1 MRSRLI
7 FRILASLVL
16 SLSAAAAAGIGIL
29 IYFNAP
35 PSAAP
40 RVDDLPGF
48 QRDADGTPL
57 LELRSGESAAAVG
70 RRLEQANFIRSS
82 LLWTLL
88 ARLDTEH
95 LKAGLYRIE
104 GRPTQLELRALLVSG
119 KQVLVR
125 VTIPE
130 GATLKKT
137 AALIESAGVSG
148 AEDFLAAA
156 ASEELLRSYA
166 VPAATMEGYLYP
178 DTYLFPRAFP
188 ADKVVRA
195 MADNFFRRLKAL
207 VPEALDLSPEQL
219 FERVV
224 VASIV
229 EREYQA
235 ADEAPLMA
243 GVFYNRLRIGMAFQS
258 CATVAYVITEV
269 LGKPHPEVI
278 YNRDLEIKNPYNTYL
293 HRGLPPG
300 PISAPGAVALEA
312 AFRPAAND
320 FLYFVLVDPKEGRH
334 RFSRTLDDHNR
345 AAYIYVKQRAAPR

>member
-1 MRSRLI
+1 MLFRPFFRL
-7 FRILASLVL
+7 LAILVL
-16 SLSAAAAAGIGIL
+16 SFSMVAAAGIGIL

-35 PSAAP
+35 PSTAP
-40 RVDDLPGF
+40 GVEGLSGF

-57 LELRSGESAAAVG
+57 LELRSGESAYAVG
-70 RRLEQANFIRSS
+70 KRLEQANFIRTS
-82 LLWTLL
+82 LLWNLL
-88 ARLDTEH
+88 ARLDKEY

-104 GRPTQLELRALLVSG
+104 GRPTQMELRTLLVSG

-137 AALIESAGVSG
+137 AAILESAGVGS

-156 ASEELLRSYA
+156 GSQTLLRSYA
-166 VPAATMEGYLYP
+166 IPAATMEGYLYP
-178 DTYLFPRAFP
+178 DTYLFPRAYP
-188 ADKVVRA
+188 AEMVVRA
-195 MADNFFRRLKAL
+195 MADNFFKRLKAL
-207 VPEALDLSPEQL
+207 VPEALDYSPEQL
-219 FERVV
+219 FQRVI

-229 EREYQA
+229 EREYRA
-235 ADEAPLMA
+235 SDEAPLMA

-258 CATVAYVITEV
+258 CATVAYVITEI

-300 PISAPGAVALEA
+300 PISSPGAVALEA
-312 AFRPAAND
+312 AFRPASND

-345 AAYIYVKQRAAPR
+345 AAYIYVKQRAAAR